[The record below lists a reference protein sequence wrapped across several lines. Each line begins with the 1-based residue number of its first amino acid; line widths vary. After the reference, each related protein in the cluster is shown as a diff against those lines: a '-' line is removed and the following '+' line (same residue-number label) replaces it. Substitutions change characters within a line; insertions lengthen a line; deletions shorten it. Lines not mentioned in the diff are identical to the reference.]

1 MIKAKTYPDF
11 KEFVKGFI
19 ANVKA
24 GKRYDFRTYQ
34 EAILPLTYSSYWP
47 EADIAEVE
55 KFDYKPDYKV
65 PFSDE
70 LLYSVGAQMRTSDFF
85 MDLQYAIINGKDV
98 DTVYCEWLARVKPFS
113 MLNAKLK
120 DAIKP
125 PSITQQPTNQTVN
138 EGGTLTLSVIA
149 TNATGYQWKKDG
161 EDITSATSATY
172 TKQSV
177 APSDAG
183 SYTCVVSGEAGTSVT
198 SDAATVTVNALPVI
212 TQQPSSQ
219 TINEGGNI
227 SLEVTATGATGYQ
240 WKKDGSDIPS
250 ATEAT
255 YSKSGA
261 LPADAGSYTCVVTGA
276 GGSVTSSPAT
286 VTVNALPVITKQPT
300 NQTVNEGSSLTL
312 SVEATGATGYQWKK
326 DNVNIPSATGATY
339 TKAKAAPADAG
350 AYTCVVTGAGGTAVT
365 SNAATVTVK
374 ALPVITQQPTN
385 QEITEGETLTLN
397 VVATGATGYQWKKGE
412 ENIPDATTATYTKE
426 GATTADAGSYTCV
439 VTGAGGSVTSNAAT
453 VTVNPAGGA

>member
-11 KEFVKGFI
+11 KEFVKGFV

-70 LLYSVGAQMRTSDFF
+70 LLYSVGAQMRTADFF

-125 PSITQQPTNQTVN
+125 PVITQQPTNQTVN
-138 EGGTLTLSVIA
+138 EGGALTLSVLA

-161 EDITSATSATY
+161 EDISSATSATY

-183 SYTCVVSGEAGTSVT
+183 SYTCVVSGEGGTSVT

-212 TQQPSSQ
+212 TKQPSSQ

-240 WKKDGSDIPS
+240 WKKDGSNIPS
-250 ATEAT
+250 ATNAT

-276 GGSVTSSPAT
+276 GGSVTS
-286 VTVNALPVITKQPT
+286 
-300 NQTVNEGSSLTL
+300 
-312 SVEATGATGYQWKK
+312 
-326 DNVNIPSATGATY
+326 IP
-339 TKAKAAPADAG
+339 
-350 AYTCVVTGAGGTAVT
+350 
-365 SNAATVTVK
+365 ATVTVK

-426 GATTADAGSYTCV
+426 GATAADAGSYTCV

-453 VTVNPAGGA
+453 VTVNPAGEA

>member
-11 KEFVKGFI
+11 KEFVKGFV

-47 EADIAEVE
+47 EADIAEVA

-70 LLYSVGAQMRTSDFF
+70 LLYSVGAQMRTADFF
-85 MDLQYAIINGKDV
+85 MDLQYAIINGKDI

-125 PSITQQPTNQTVN
+125 PAITQQATGQTGN
-138 EGGTLTLSVIA
+138 EGGTLTLSILA

-161 EDITSATSATY
+161 EDIPSANSATY

-183 SYTCVVSGEAGTSVT
+183 SYTCVVSGEGGTSVT
-198 SDAATVTVNALPVI
+198 SDSATVTVN
-212 TQQPSSQ
+212 
-219 TINEGGNI
+219 
-227 SLEVTATGATGYQ
+227 
-240 WKKDGSDIPS
+240 
-250 ATEAT
+250 
-255 YSKSGA
+255 
-261 LPADAGSYTCVVTGA
+261 
-276 GGSVTSSPAT
+276 
-286 VTVNALPVITKQPT
+286 
-300 NQTVNEGSSLTL
+300 
-312 SVEATGATGYQWKK
+312 
-326 DNVNIPSATGATY
+326 
-339 TKAKAAPADAG
+339 
-350 AYTCVVTGAGGTAVT
+350 
-365 SNAATVTVK
+365 

-385 QEITEGETLTLN
+385 QEITEGDTLTLN

-412 ENIPDATTATYTKE
+412 EDILDATAATYTKE

-453 VTVNPAGGA
+453 VTVNPAGEA

>member
-24 GKRYDFRTYQ
+24 GKRYDFRTYR

-70 LLYSVGAQMRTSDFF
+70 LLYSVGAQMRTADFF

-98 DTVYCEWLARVKPFS
+98 DTIYCEWLARVKPFS

-125 PSITQQPTNQTVN
+125 PAITQQPTGQTVN
-138 EGGTLTLSVIA
+138 EGGTLTLSILA

-161 EDITSATSATY
+161 EDIPSANSATY

-183 SYTCVVSGEAGTSVT
+183 SYTCVVSGEGGTSVT

-212 TQQPSSQ
+212 TKQPSNQ

-227 SLEVTATGATGYQ
+227 NLAVTATGATGYQ

-250 ATEAT
+250 ATNAT

-286 VTVNALPVITKQPT
+286 VIVN
-300 NQTVNEGSSLTL
+300 
-312 SVEATGATGYQWKK
+312 
-326 DNVNIPSATGATY
+326 
-339 TKAKAAPADAG
+339 
-350 AYTCVVTGAGGTAVT
+350 
-365 SNAATVTVK
+365 

-385 QEITEGETLTLN
+385 QGITEGETLTLN

-412 ENIPDATTATYTKE
+412 EDILDATAATYTKE

-453 VTVNPAGGA
+453 VTVNPAGEA

>member
-55 KFDYKPDYKV
+55 EFDYKPDYKV

-70 LLYSVGAQMRTSDFF
+70 LLYSIGAQMRTSDFF

-125 PSITQQPTNQTVN
+125 PAITQQPTNQTVN

-149 TNATGYQWKKDG
+149 TNATGYQWKKGG
-161 EDITSATSATY
+161 EDIPSATSATY

-177 APSDAG
+177 VPSDAG
-183 SYTCVVSGEAGTSVT
+183 SYTCVVSGEGGTSVT

-212 TQQPSSQ
+212 TQQP
-219 TINEGGNI
+219 
-227 SLEVTATGATGYQ
+227 A
-240 WKKDGSDIPS
+240 
-250 ATEAT
+250 
-255 YSKSGA
+255 
-261 LPADAGSYTCVVTGA
+261 
-276 GGSVTSSPAT
+276 
-286 VTVNALPVITKQPT
+286 
-300 NQTVNEGSSLTL
+300 
-312 SVEATGATGYQWKK
+312 
-326 DNVNIPSATGATY
+326 
-339 TKAKAAPADAG
+339 
-350 AYTCVVTGAGGTAVT
+350 
-365 SNAATVTVK
+365 
-374 ALPVITQQPTN
+374 N

-412 ENIPDATTATYTKE
+412 EVIPDATAATYTKE

-453 VTVNPAGGA
+453 VTVNPTGEA

>member
-11 KEFVKGFI
+11 KEFVKGFV
-19 ANVKA
+19 ANIKA

-125 PSITQQPTNQTVN
+125 PAITQQPTGQTVN
-138 EGGTLTLSVIA
+138 EGGTLTLSILA

-161 EDITSATSATY
+161 EDIPSANSATY

-276 GGSVTSSPAT
+276 GGAVESNAAV
-286 VTVNALPVITKQPT
+286 VTVN
-300 NQTVNEGSSLTL
+300 
-312 SVEATGATGYQWKK
+312 
-326 DNVNIPSATGATY
+326 
-339 TKAKAAPADAG
+339 
-350 AYTCVVTGAGGTAVT
+350 
-365 SNAATVTVK
+365 

-412 ENIPDATTATYTKE
+412 EDILDATTATYTKE
-426 GATTADAGSYTCV
+426 GATATDSGSYTCV

-453 VTVNPAGGA
+453 VTVNPAGEA

>member
-70 LLYSVGAQMRTSDFF
+70 LLYSVGAQMRTADFF

-98 DTVYCEWLARVKPFS
+98 DTIYCEWLARVKPFS

-125 PSITQQPTNQTVN
+125 PAITQQPTGQTVN
-138 EGGTLTLSVIA
+138 EGGTLTLSILA

-161 EDITSATSATY
+161 EDIPSANSATY
-172 TKQSV
+172 TKQPV

-183 SYTCVVSGEAGTSVT
+183 SYTCVVSGEGGTSVT

-227 SLEVTATGATGYQ
+227 NLEVTATGATGYQ

-250 ATEAT
+250 ATDAT

-286 VTVNALPVITKQPT
+286 VTVNALPVIT
-300 NQTVNEGSSLTL
+300 
-312 SVEATGATGYQWKK
+312 
-326 DNVNIPSATGATY
+326 
-339 TKAKAAPADAG
+339 
-350 AYTCVVTGAGGTAVT
+350 
-365 SNAATVTVK
+365 
-374 ALPVITQQPTN
+374 QQPTN
-385 QEITEGETLTLN
+385 QEINEGETLTLN

-412 ENIPDATTATYTKE
+412 EDILDATTATYTKE

-453 VTVNPAGGA
+453 VTVNPAGEA

>member
-177 APSDAG
+177 EPSDAG

-219 TINEGGNI
+219 TVNEGGNI
-227 SLEVTATGATGYQ
+227 NLEVTATGATGYQ
-240 WKKDGSDIPS
+240 WEKDSSDIPS
-250 ATEAT
+250 ATDAT

-276 GGSVTSSPAT
+276 GGSVTSNP
-286 VTVNALPVITKQPT
+286 
-300 NQTVNEGSSLTL
+300 
-312 SVEATGATGYQWKK
+312 
-326 DNVNIPSATGATY
+326 
-339 TKAKAAPADAG
+339 
-350 AYTCVVTGAGGTAVT
+350 
-365 SNAATVTVK
+365 ATVTVK

-412 ENIPDATTATYTKE
+412 EDILDATTATYTKE
-426 GATTADAGSYTCV
+426 GATAADAGSYTCV

-453 VTVNPAGGA
+453 VTVNPAGEA

>member
-11 KEFVKGFI
+11 KEFVKGFV

-65 PFSDE
+65 PFRDD
-70 LLYSVGAQMRTSDFF
+70 LLYSIGAQMRTSDFF

-125 PSITQQPTNQTVN
+125 PAITQQPTNQTVN
-138 EGGTLTLSVIA
+138 EGGTLTLSVVA
-149 TNATGYQWKKDG
+149 SNATGYQWKKDG
-161 EDITSATSATY
+161 EDISSATSATY
-172 TKQSV
+172 TKPSV
-177 APSDAG
+177 VPSDAG
-183 SYTCVVSGEAGTSVT
+183 SYTCVVSGEGGTSVT

-212 TQQPSSQ
+212 TKQPTNQ

-227 SLEVTATGATGYQ
+227 SLAVTATGATGYQ

-250 ATEAT
+250 ATKAT

-276 GGSVTSSPAT
+276 GGSVTSNP
-286 VTVNALPVITKQPT
+286 
-300 NQTVNEGSSLTL
+300 
-312 SVEATGATGYQWKK
+312 
-326 DNVNIPSATGATY
+326 
-339 TKAKAAPADAG
+339 
-350 AYTCVVTGAGGTAVT
+350 
-365 SNAATVTVK
+365 ATVTVK
-374 ALPVITQQPTN
+374 ALPVITQQPAN

-412 ENIPDATTATYTKE
+412 EVIPDATAATYIKE
-426 GATTADAGSYTCV
+426 GATAADAGSYTCV

-453 VTVNPAGGA
+453 VTVNPAGEA

>member
-47 EADIAEVE
+47 EADIAEVK

-70 LLYSVGAQMRTSDFF
+70 LLYSVGAQMRTADFF

-98 DTVYCEWLARVKPFS
+98 DTIYCEWLARVKPFS

-120 DAIKP
+120 DAITP

-138 EGGTLTLSVIA
+138 EGGTLTLSVVA
-149 TNATGYQWKKDG
+149 SNATGYQWKKDG
-161 EDITSATSATY
+161 EDISSATSATY

-183 SYTCVVSGEAGTSVT
+183 SYTCVVSGEGGTSVT

-212 TQQPSSQ
+212 TQQP
-219 TINEGGNI
+219 
-227 SLEVTATGATGYQ
+227 A
-240 WKKDGSDIPS
+240 
-250 ATEAT
+250 
-255 YSKSGA
+255 
-261 LPADAGSYTCVVTGA
+261 
-276 GGSVTSSPAT
+276 
-286 VTVNALPVITKQPT
+286 
-300 NQTVNEGSSLTL
+300 
-312 SVEATGATGYQWKK
+312 
-326 DNVNIPSATGATY
+326 
-339 TKAKAAPADAG
+339 
-350 AYTCVVTGAGGTAVT
+350 
-365 SNAATVTVK
+365 
-374 ALPVITQQPTN
+374 N

-397 VVATGATGYQWKKGE
+397 VVANGATGYQWKKGE
-412 ENIPDATTATYTKE
+412 EVIPDATAATYTKE
-426 GATTADAGSYTCV
+426 GATSADAGSYTCV

-453 VTVNPAGGA
+453 VTVNPTGEA

>member
-65 PFSDE
+65 PFRDD
-70 LLYSVGAQMRTSDFF
+70 LLYSIGAQMRTSDFF

-125 PSITQQPTNQTVN
+125 PAITQQPTNQTVN
-138 EGGTLTLSVIA
+138 EGGKLTLSVVA
-149 TNATGYQWKKDG
+149 SDATGYQWKKDG
-161 EDITSATSATY
+161 EDISSATSATY

-177 APSDAG
+177 VPSDAG
-183 SYTCVVSGEAGTSVT
+183 SYTCVVSGEGGTSVT

-212 TQQPSSQ
+212 TKQPSNQ

-227 SLEVTATGATGYQ
+227 SLAVTATGATGYQ

-250 ATEAT
+250 ATKAT

-276 GGSVTSSPAT
+276 GGSVTSNP
-286 VTVNALPVITKQPT
+286 
-300 NQTVNEGSSLTL
+300 
-312 SVEATGATGYQWKK
+312 
-326 DNVNIPSATGATY
+326 
-339 TKAKAAPADAG
+339 
-350 AYTCVVTGAGGTAVT
+350 
-365 SNAATVTVK
+365 ATVTVK
-374 ALPVITQQPTN
+374 ALPVITQQPAN

-426 GATTADAGSYTCV
+426 GATAADAGSYTCV

-453 VTVNPAGGA
+453 VTVNPAGEA

>member
-47 EADIAEVE
+47 EADIAEAE

-70 LLYSVGAQMRTSDFF
+70 LLYSVGAQMRTADFF

-98 DTVYCEWLARVKPFS
+98 DTIYCEWLARVKPFS

-125 PSITQQPTNQTVN
+125 PAITQQPTGQTVN
-138 EGGTLTLSVIA
+138 EGGTLTLSILA

-161 EDITSATSATY
+161 EDIPSANSATY

-183 SYTCVVSGEAGTSVT
+183 SYTCVVSGEGGTSVT

-212 TQQPSSQ
+212 TKQPSNQ

-227 SLEVTATGATGYQ
+227 NLAVTATGATGYQ

-250 ATEAT
+250 ATNAT

-286 VTVNALPVITKQPT
+286 VIVN
-300 NQTVNEGSSLTL
+300 
-312 SVEATGATGYQWKK
+312 
-326 DNVNIPSATGATY
+326 
-339 TKAKAAPADAG
+339 
-350 AYTCVVTGAGGTAVT
+350 
-365 SNAATVTVK
+365 

-385 QEITEGETLTLN
+385 QEITEGETLILN

-412 ENIPDATTATYTKE
+412 EDILDATAATYTKE

-439 VTGAGGSVTSNAAT
+439 VTGAGGSVTSNAVT
-453 VTVNPAGGA
+453 VTVNPAGEA

>member
-11 KEFVKGFI
+11 KEFVKGFV

-47 EADIAEVE
+47 EADIAEVK

-70 LLYSVGAQMRTSDFF
+70 LLYSVGAQMRTADFF

-125 PSITQQPTNQTVN
+125 PVITQQPTNQTVN
-138 EGGTLTLSVIA
+138 EGGALTLSVLA

-161 EDITSATSATY
+161 ENISSATSATY

-177 APSDAG
+177 VPADAG
-183 SYTCVVSGEAGTSVT
+183 SYTCVVSGEGGTSVT

-227 SLEVTATGATGYQ
+227 NLSVTATGATGYQ

-250 ATEAT
+250 ATNAT

-276 GGSVTSSPAT
+276 GGSVTSNPAT
-286 VTVNALPVITKQPT
+286 ITVNALPVIT
-300 NQTVNEGSSLTL
+300 
-312 SVEATGATGYQWKK
+312 
-326 DNVNIPSATGATY
+326 
-339 TKAKAAPADAG
+339 
-350 AYTCVVTGAGGTAVT
+350 
-365 SNAATVTVK
+365 
-374 ALPVITQQPTN
+374 QQPAN

-412 ENIPDATTATYTKE
+412 EDILNATAATYTKE

-453 VTVNPAGGA
+453 VTVNPAGEA

>member
-65 PFSDE
+65 PFSDD

-138 EGGTLTLSVIA
+138 EGGTLTLSIIA

-161 EDITSATSATY
+161 EDIPSATSATY

-183 SYTCVVSGEAGTSVT
+183 SYTCVVSGEGGTSVT
-198 SDAATVTVNALPVI
+198 SDTATVTVN
-212 TQQPSSQ
+212 
-219 TINEGGNI
+219 
-227 SLEVTATGATGYQ
+227 
-240 WKKDGSDIPS
+240 
-250 ATEAT
+250 
-255 YSKSGA
+255 
-261 LPADAGSYTCVVTGA
+261 
-276 GGSVTSSPAT
+276 
-286 VTVNALPVITKQPT
+286 
-300 NQTVNEGSSLTL
+300 
-312 SVEATGATGYQWKK
+312 
-326 DNVNIPSATGATY
+326 
-339 TKAKAAPADAG
+339 
-350 AYTCVVTGAGGTAVT
+350 
-365 SNAATVTVK
+365 

-397 VVATGATGYQWKKGE
+397 VVATGATGYQWKKGK
-412 ENIPDATTATYTKE
+412 ENILDATAATYTKE
-426 GATTADAGSYTCV
+426 GATAADAGSYTCV

>member
-11 KEFVKGFI
+11 KEFVKGFV

-65 PFSDE
+65 PFRDD
-70 LLYSVGAQMRTSDFF
+70 LLYSIGAQMRTSDFF

-125 PSITQQPTNQTVN
+125 PAITQQPTNQTVN
-138 EGGTLTLSVIA
+138 EGGTLTLSVVA
-149 TNATGYQWKKDG
+149 SNATGYQWKKDG
-161 EDITSATSATY
+161 EDISSATSATY

-177 APSDAG
+177 VPSDAG
-183 SYTCVVSGEAGTSVT
+183 SYTCVVSGEGGTSVT

-212 TQQPSSQ
+212 TKQPSNQ

-227 SLEVTATGATGYQ
+227 NLAVTATGATGYQ

-250 ATEAT
+250 ATKAT

-276 GGSVTSSPAT
+276 GGSVTSNP
-286 VTVNALPVITKQPT
+286 
-300 NQTVNEGSSLTL
+300 
-312 SVEATGATGYQWKK
+312 
-326 DNVNIPSATGATY
+326 
-339 TKAKAAPADAG
+339 
-350 AYTCVVTGAGGTAVT
+350 
-365 SNAATVTVK
+365 ATVTVK
-374 ALPVITQQPTN
+374 ALPVITQQPAN

-426 GATTADAGSYTCV
+426 GATAADAGSYTCV
-439 VTGAGGSVTSNAAT
+439 VTGAGGSVTSSAAT
-453 VTVNPAGGA
+453 VTVNPAVEA

>member
-138 EGGTLTLSVIA
+138 EGGTLNLSVIA

-177 APSDAG
+177 VPSDAG

-227 SLEVTATGATGYQ
+227 NLEVTATGATGYQ

-250 ATEAT
+250 ATDAT

-276 GGSVTSSPAT
+276 GGAVESNAAV
-286 VTVNALPVITKQPT
+286 VTVNALP
-300 NQTVNEGSSLTL
+300 
-312 SVEATGATGYQWKK
+312 A
-326 DNVNIPSATGATY
+326 
-339 TKAKAAPADAG
+339 
-350 AYTCVVTGAGGTAVT
+350 
-365 SNAATVTVK
+365 
-374 ALPVITQQPTN
+374 ITQQPTN

-426 GATTADAGSYTCV
+426 GATTADSGSYTCV

-453 VTVNPAGGA
+453 VTVNPAGEA

>member
-70 LLYSVGAQMRTSDFF
+70 LLYSVGAQMRTADFF

-98 DTVYCEWLARVKPFS
+98 DTIYCEWLARVKPFS

-125 PSITQQPTNQTVN
+125 PAITQQPTGQTVN
-138 EGGTLTLSVIA
+138 EGGTLTLSILA

-161 EDITSATSATY
+161 EDIPSANSATY

-183 SYTCVVSGEAGTSVT
+183 SYTCVVSGEGGTSVT
-198 SDAATVTVNALPVI
+198 SDAATVTVNALPMI
-212 TQQPSSQ
+212 TKQPSNQ

-227 SLEVTATGATGYQ
+227 NLAVTATGATGYQ

-250 ATEAT
+250 ATNAT

-286 VTVNALPVITKQPT
+286 VIVN
-300 NQTVNEGSSLTL
+300 
-312 SVEATGATGYQWKK
+312 
-326 DNVNIPSATGATY
+326 
-339 TKAKAAPADAG
+339 
-350 AYTCVVTGAGGTAVT
+350 
-365 SNAATVTVK
+365 

-412 ENIPDATTATYTKE
+412 EDILDATAATYTKE

-453 VTVNPAGGA
+453 VTVNPAGEA

>member
-70 LLYSVGAQMRTSDFF
+70 LLYSVGAQMRTADFF

-98 DTVYCEWLARVKPFS
+98 DTIYCEWLARVKPFS

-125 PSITQQPTNQTVN
+125 PAITQQPTGQTVN
-138 EGGTLTLSVIA
+138 EGGTLTLSILA

-161 EDITSATSATY
+161 EDIPSANSATY

-198 SDAATVTVNALPVI
+198 SDAATITVNALPVI

-227 SLEVTATGATGYQ
+227 NLEVTATGAAGYQ

-250 ATEAT
+250 ATDAT

-276 GGSVTSSPAT
+276 GGAVESNAAV
-286 VTVNALPVITKQPT
+286 VTVN
-300 NQTVNEGSSLTL
+300 
-312 SVEATGATGYQWKK
+312 
-326 DNVNIPSATGATY
+326 
-339 TKAKAAPADAG
+339 
-350 AYTCVVTGAGGTAVT
+350 
-365 SNAATVTVK
+365 

-385 QEITEGETLTLN
+385 QEITEGDTLTLN
-397 VVATGATGYQWKKGE
+397 VVATGATSYQWKKGE
-412 ENIPDATTATYTKE
+412 EDILDATTATYTKE
-426 GATTADAGSYTCV
+426 GATAADAGSYTCV

-453 VTVNPAGGA
+453 VTVNPAGEA

>member
-55 KFDYKPDYKV
+55 EFDYKPDYKV

-70 LLYSVGAQMRTSDFF
+70 LLYSIGAQMRTSDFF

-98 DTVYCEWLARVKPFS
+98 DTIYCEWLARVKPFS

-125 PSITQQPTNQTVN
+125 PAITQQPTNQTVN

-161 EDITSATSATY
+161 EDIPSATSATY

-177 APSDAG
+177 VPSDAG

-212 TQQPSSQ
+212 TQQPSGQ
-219 TINEGGNI
+219 TVNEGGSIN
-227 SLEVTATGATGYQ
+227 LEVTATGATGYQ

-250 ATEAT
+250 ATNAT

-276 GGSVTSSPAT
+276 GG
-286 VTVNALPVITKQPT
+286 
-300 NQTVNEGSSLTL
+300 
-312 SVEATGATGYQWKK
+312 
-326 DNVNIPSATGATY
+326 
-339 TKAKAAPADAG
+339 
-350 AYTCVVTGAGGTAVT
+350 AVT
-365 SNAATVTVK
+365 SNTAVVTVN

-385 QEITEGETLTLN
+385 QEINEGETLTLN
-397 VVATGATGYQWKKGE
+397 VVATGATGYQWKKGDE
-412 ENIPDATTATYTKE
+412 DILNATTATYTKE
-426 GATTADAGSYTCV
+426 GATAADAGSYTCV

-453 VTVNPAGGA
+453 VTVNPAGEA

>member
-70 LLYSVGAQMRTSDFF
+70 LLYSVGAQMRTADFF

-98 DTVYCEWLARVKPFS
+98 DTIYCEWLARVKPFS

-120 DAIKP
+120 DAINP
-125 PSITQQPTNQTVN
+125 PAITQQPTGQTVN
-138 EGGTLTLSVIA
+138 EGGTLTLSILA

-161 EDITSATSATY
+161 EDIPSANSATY

-183 SYTCVVSGEAGTSVT
+183 SYTCVVSGEGGTSVT

-227 SLEVTATGATGYQ
+227 NLEVTATGATGYQ

-250 ATEAT
+250 ATDAT

-286 VTVNALPVITKQPT
+286 VTVNALPVIT
-300 NQTVNEGSSLTL
+300 
-312 SVEATGATGYQWKK
+312 
-326 DNVNIPSATGATY
+326 
-339 TKAKAAPADAG
+339 
-350 AYTCVVTGAGGTAVT
+350 
-365 SNAATVTVK
+365 
-374 ALPVITQQPTN
+374 QQPTN
-385 QEITEGETLTLN
+385 QEINEGETLTLN

-412 ENIPDATTATYTKE
+412 EDILDATTATYTKE
-426 GATTADAGSYTCV
+426 GATAADSGSYTCV

-453 VTVNPAGGA
+453 VTVNPAGEA

>member
-177 APSDAG
+177 EPS
-183 SYTCVVSGEAGTSVT
+183 
-198 SDAATVTVNALPVI
+198 
-212 TQQPSSQ
+212 
-219 TINEGGNI
+219 
-227 SLEVTATGATGYQ
+227 
-240 WKKDGSDIPS
+240 
-250 ATEAT
+250 
-255 YSKSGA
+255 
-261 LPADAGSYTCVVTGA
+261 DAGSYTCVVTGA
-276 GGSVTSSPAT
+276 GGSVTSNP
-286 VTVNALPVITKQPT
+286 
-300 NQTVNEGSSLTL
+300 
-312 SVEATGATGYQWKK
+312 
-326 DNVNIPSATGATY
+326 
-339 TKAKAAPADAG
+339 
-350 AYTCVVTGAGGTAVT
+350 
-365 SNAATVTVK
+365 ATVTVK

-412 ENIPDATTATYTKE
+412 EDILDATTATYTKE
-426 GATTADAGSYTCV
+426 GATAADAGSYTCV

-453 VTVNPAGGA
+453 VTVNPAGEA

>member
-125 PSITQQPTNQTVN
+125 PVITQQPTNQTVN
-138 EGGTLTLSVIA
+138 EGGTLNLSVIA

-177 APSDAG
+177 VPSDAG

-276 GGSVTSSPAT
+276 GGAVESNAAV
-286 VTVNALPVITKQPT
+286 VTVN
-300 NQTVNEGSSLTL
+300 
-312 SVEATGATGYQWKK
+312 
-326 DNVNIPSATGATY
+326 
-339 TKAKAAPADAG
+339 
-350 AYTCVVTGAGGTAVT
+350 
-365 SNAATVTVK
+365 

-385 QEITEGETLTLN
+385 QEITEGETLSLN

-426 GATTADAGSYTCV
+426 GATAADAGSYTCV

-453 VTVNPAGGA
+453 VTVNPAGEV

>member
-11 KEFVKGFI
+11 KEFVKGFV

-65 PFSDE
+65 PFSDD
-70 LLYSVGAQMRTSDFF
+70 LLYSIGAQMRTSDFF

-125 PSITQQPTNQTVN
+125 PAITQQPTGQTVN
-138 EGGTLTLSVIA
+138 EGGTLTLSVLA

-161 EDITSATSATY
+161 EDIPSATSATY

-183 SYTCVVSGEAGTSVT
+183 SYTCVVSGEGGTSVT

-227 SLEVTATGATGYQ
+227 SLSVTATGATGYQ

-250 ATEAT
+250 ATNAT

-276 GGSVTSSPAT
+276 GGSVTSNPAT
-286 VTVNALPVITKQPT
+286 ITVN
-300 NQTVNEGSSLTL
+300 
-312 SVEATGATGYQWKK
+312 
-326 DNVNIPSATGATY
+326 
-339 TKAKAAPADAG
+339 
-350 AYTCVVTGAGGTAVT
+350 
-365 SNAATVTVK
+365 

-385 QEITEGETLTLN
+385 QEITEGDTLTLS

-412 ENIPDATTATYTKE
+412 ENILDATTATYTKE

-439 VTGAGGSVTSNAAT
+439 VTGAGGSATSNAAT
-453 VTVNPAGGA
+453 VTVNPAGEA

>member
-47 EADIAEVE
+47 EADIAEVK

-70 LLYSVGAQMRTSDFF
+70 LLYSVGAQMRTSVFF

-125 PSITQQPTNQTVN
+125 PAITQQPTGQTVN
-138 EGGTLTLSVIA
+138 EGGTLTLSILA

-161 EDITSATSATY
+161 EDIPSANSATY

-183 SYTCVVSGEAGTSVT
+183 SYTCVVSGEGGTSVT

-212 TQQPSSQ
+212 TKQPSNQ

-227 SLEVTATGATGYQ
+227 NLAVTATGATGYQ

-286 VTVNALPVITKQPT
+286 VTVNALPVIT
-300 NQTVNEGSSLTL
+300 
-312 SVEATGATGYQWKK
+312 
-326 DNVNIPSATGATY
+326 
-339 TKAKAAPADAG
+339 
-350 AYTCVVTGAGGTAVT
+350 
-365 SNAATVTVK
+365 
-374 ALPVITQQPTN
+374 QQPTN
-385 QEITEGETLTLN
+385 QEINEGETLTLN

-412 ENIPDATTATYTKE
+412 EDILDATAATYTKE
-426 GATTADAGSYTCV
+426 GATAADAGSYTCV

-453 VTVNPAGGA
+453 VTVNPAGEA

>member
-125 PSITQQPTNQTVN
+125 PAITQQPTGQTVN
-138 EGGTLTLSVIA
+138 EGGTLTLSILA

-161 EDITSATSATY
+161 ENIPSANSATY

-183 SYTCVVSGEAGTSVT
+183 SYTCVVSGEGGTSVT

-212 TQQPSSQ
+212 TKQPSNQ

-227 SLEVTATGATGYQ
+227 NLAVTATGATGYQ

-250 ATEAT
+250 ATNAT

-276 GGSVTSSPAT
+276 GGSVTSSP
-286 VTVNALPVITKQPT
+286 
-300 NQTVNEGSSLTL
+300 
-312 SVEATGATGYQWKK
+312 
-326 DNVNIPSATGATY
+326 
-339 TKAKAAPADAG
+339 
-350 AYTCVVTGAGGTAVT
+350 
-365 SNAATVTVK
+365 ATVTVK

-412 ENIPDATTATYTKE
+412 EVIPDATTATYTKE
-426 GATTADAGSYTCV
+426 GATAADAGSYTCV
-439 VTGAGGSVTSNAAT
+439 VTGAGGSVTSNAAI
-453 VTVNPAGGA
+453 VTVNPAGEA

>member
-70 LLYSVGAQMRTSDFF
+70 LLYSVGAQMRTADFF

-98 DTVYCEWLARVKPFS
+98 DTIYCEWLARVKPFS

-125 PSITQQPTNQTVN
+125 PAITQQPTNQTVN
-138 EGGTLTLSVIA
+138 EGGTLTLNVIA
-149 TNATGYQWKKDG
+149 NNATGYQWKKDG
-161 EDITSATSATY
+161 EDISSATSATY

-177 APSDAG
+177 APADAG

-198 SDAATVTVNALPVI
+198 SDAATVTINALPVI
-212 TQQPSSQ
+212 TKQPSSQ

-240 WKKDGSDIPS
+240 WKKDGSNIPS
-250 ATEAT
+250 ATNAT

-276 GGSVTSSPAT
+276 GGSVTSSP
-286 VTVNALPVITKQPT
+286 
-300 NQTVNEGSSLTL
+300 
-312 SVEATGATGYQWKK
+312 
-326 DNVNIPSATGATY
+326 
-339 TKAKAAPADAG
+339 
-350 AYTCVVTGAGGTAVT
+350 
-365 SNAATVTVK
+365 ATVTVK

-426 GATTADAGSYTCV
+426 GATAADAGSYTCV

-453 VTVNPAGGA
+453 VTVNPTGEA

>member
-70 LLYSVGAQMRTSDFF
+70 LLYSVGAQMRTADFF

-125 PSITQQPTNQTVN
+125 PAITQQPTNQTVN
-138 EGGTLTLSVIA
+138 EGDTLTLNVIA
-149 TNATGYQWKKDG
+149 NNATGYQWKKDG
-161 EDITSATSATY
+161 EDISSATSATY

-177 APSDAG
+177 VPADAG

-198 SDAATVTVNALPVI
+198 SDSATVTVNALPVI
-212 TQQPSSQ
+212 TKQPSSQ
-219 TINEGGNI
+219 TINEGGSI

-240 WKKDGSDIPS
+240 WKKDGSNIPS
-250 ATEAT
+250 ATNAT
-255 YSKSGA
+255 YSKTGA

-276 GGSVTSSPAT
+276 GGS
-286 VTVNALPVITKQPT
+286 
-300 NQTVNEGSSLTL
+300 
-312 SVEATGATGYQWKK
+312 
-326 DNVNIPSATGATY
+326 
-339 TKAKAAPADAG
+339 
-350 AYTCVVTGAGGTAVT
+350 VT

-426 GATTADAGSYTCV
+426 GATTADTGSYTCV

-453 VTVNPAGGA
+453 VTVNPAGGE

>member
-11 KEFVKGFI
+11 KEFVKGFV

-70 LLYSVGAQMRTSDFF
+70 LLYSIGAQMRTSDFF

-149 TNATGYQWKKDG
+149 TNATGYQWKKNG

-219 TINEGGNI
+219 TINEGESIN
-227 SLEVTATGATGYQ
+227 LEVTATGATGYQ

-250 ATEAT
+250 ATDAT

-276 GGSVTSSPAT
+276 GGVVESNAAV
-286 VTVNALPVITKQPT
+286 VTVN
-300 NQTVNEGSSLTL
+300 
-312 SVEATGATGYQWKK
+312 
-326 DNVNIPSATGATY
+326 
-339 TKAKAAPADAG
+339 
-350 AYTCVVTGAGGTAVT
+350 
-365 SNAATVTVK
+365 

-385 QEITEGETLTLN
+385 QEITEGDTLTLN

-412 ENIPDATTATYTKE
+412 EDILDATTATYTKE
-426 GATTADAGSYTCV
+426 GATAADEGSYTCV

-453 VTVNPAGGA
+453 VTVNPVGEA

>member
-11 KEFVKGFI
+11 KEFVRGFI

-65 PFSDE
+65 PFSDD
-70 LLYSVGAQMRTSDFF
+70 LLYSIGAQRRTSDFF

-125 PSITQQPTNQTVN
+125 PVITQQPTNQTVN
-138 EGGTLTLSVIA
+138 EGGALTLSVLA

-161 EDITSATSATY
+161 ENISSATSATY

-177 APSDAG
+177 VPS
-183 SYTCVVSGEAGTSVT
+183 
-198 SDAATVTVNALPVI
+198 
-212 TQQPSSQ
+212 
-219 TINEGGNI
+219 
-227 SLEVTATGATGYQ
+227 
-240 WKKDGSDIPS
+240 
-250 ATEAT
+250 
-255 YSKSGA
+255 
-261 LPADAGSYTCVVTGA
+261 DAGSYTCVVTGA
-276 GGSVTSSPAT
+276 GGSVTSNPAT
-286 VTVNALPVITKQPT
+286 I
-300 NQTVNEGSSLTL
+300 
-312 SVEATGATGYQWKK
+312 
-326 DNVNIPSATGATY
+326 
-339 TKAKAAPADAG
+339 
-350 AYTCVVTGAGGTAVT
+350 
-365 SNAATVTVK
+365 TVK
-374 ALPVITQQPTN
+374 ALPVITQQPAN

-412 ENIPDATTATYTKE
+412 EVIPDATAATYTKE
-426 GATTADAGSYTCV
+426 GATAADAGSYTCVVTGAGGSVTSNPATITVKALPVITQQPANQEITEGETLTLNVVATGATGYQWKKGEEVIPDATAATYTKEGATAADAGSYTCV

-453 VTVNPAGGA
+453 VTVNPAGEA

>member
-70 LLYSVGAQMRTSDFF
+70 LLYSVGAQMRTADFF

-125 PSITQQPTNQTVN
+125 PAITQQPTNQTVN
-138 EGGTLTLSVIA
+138 EGDTLTLNVIA
-149 TNATGYQWKKDG
+149 NNATGYQWKKDG
-161 EDITSATSATY
+161 EDISSATSATY

-177 APSDAG
+177 VPADAG

-212 TQQPSSQ
+212 TKQPSSQ
-219 TINEGGNI
+219 TINEGGSI

-240 WKKDGSDIPS
+240 WKKDGSNIPS
-250 ATEAT
+250 ATNAT
-255 YSKSGA
+255 YSKTGA

-276 GGSVTSSPAT
+276 GGSVTSNVAT
-286 VTVNALPVITKQPT
+286 VTVN
-300 NQTVNEGSSLTL
+300 
-312 SVEATGATGYQWKK
+312 
-326 DNVNIPSATGATY
+326 
-339 TKAKAAPADAG
+339 
-350 AYTCVVTGAGGTAVT
+350 
-365 SNAATVTVK
+365 

-426 GATTADAGSYTCV
+426 GATAADAGSYTCV

-453 VTVNPAGGA
+453 VTVNPAGGE

>member
-65 PFSDE
+65 PFSDD
-70 LLYSVGAQMRTSDFF
+70 LLYSIGAQMRTSDFF
-85 MDLQYAIINGKDV
+85 MDLQYAIINGKDI

-125 PSITQQPTNQTVN
+125 PAITQQPTGQTVN
-138 EGGTLTLSVIA
+138 EGGTLTLSVLA

-161 EDITSATSATY
+161 EDIPSATSATY

-183 SYTCVVSGEAGTSVT
+183 SYTCVVSGEGGTSVT

-227 SLEVTATGATGYQ
+227 SLSVTATGATGYQ

-250 ATEAT
+250 ATNAT

-276 GGSVTSSPAT
+276 GGSVTSNPAT
-286 VTVNALPVITKQPT
+286 ITVN
-300 NQTVNEGSSLTL
+300 
-312 SVEATGATGYQWKK
+312 
-326 DNVNIPSATGATY
+326 
-339 TKAKAAPADAG
+339 
-350 AYTCVVTGAGGTAVT
+350 
-365 SNAATVTVK
+365 

-412 ENIPDATTATYTKE
+412 EDILDATAATYTKE

-453 VTVNPAGGA
+453 VTVNPAGEA

>member
-120 DAIKP
+120 DAVVPPTITTQPTDQTVNEGDTLTLQVVASNATGYQWKKGASNISGATSATYTKNSVVPADAGSYTCVVSGEGGSSVTSDAATVTIKALP
-125 PSITQQPTNQTVN
+125 VITVQPTNQTVN
-138 EGGTLTLSVIA
+138 EGGTLNLSITA
-149 TNATGYQWKKDG
+149 TGATGYQWKKNG
-161 EDITSATSATY
+161 SSIGGATSTTFSKPNMTPA
-172 TKQSV
+172 
-177 APSDAG
+177 DAG
-183 SYTCVVSGEAGTSVT
+183 SYTCTVTGAGGSVI
-198 SDAATVTVNALPVI
+198 SDAAIVTVNALPVI
-212 TQQPSSQ
+212 TQQPTNQ
-219 TINEGGNI
+219 TVNAGGTLNL
-227 SLEVTATGATGYQ
+227 SVTATGATGYQ
-240 WKKDGSDIPS
+240 WKKGGTDI
-250 ATEAT
+250 
-255 YSKSGA
+255 SGA
-261 LPADAGSYTCVVTGA
+261 NSSTFTKANVKTADAGSYTCVVTGA

-286 VTVNALPVITKQPT
+286 VTVN
-300 NQTVNEGSSLTL
+300 
-312 SVEATGATGYQWKK
+312 
-326 DNVNIPSATGATY
+326 
-339 TKAKAAPADAG
+339 
-350 AYTCVVTGAGGTAVT
+350 
-365 SNAATVTVK
+365 

-412 ENIPDATTATYTKE
+412 EDILDATAATYTKE
-426 GATTADAGSYTCV
+426 GATAADSGSYTCV

-453 VTVNPAGGA
+453 VTVNPVGGA